1 MFTQD
6 PPKLKVLLGNGYL
19 DIEDAV
25 KRDHDFVLETLI
37 SAFLLLPLSPH
48 TLTRLQLGDCF
59 RRSLQSSRQ
68 TTPYRLHTIVTECK
82 AGSVDTAS
90 LEAKFFEHGG
100 VRAVTALAAAAADN
114 KQIVRLLKG
123 LSNAE
128 FHAFLKYI
136 DAIEPHR
143 DLLYIIET
151 LERKRPSKLS
161 KRKHVPGPRPPRPR
175 PRPPGHNSHIPG
187 SIPQDLG
194 RFQMV
199 NDHSIHNLPP
209 TSHPHRLNGT
219 EAHLIKFSTVG
230 KTQRGGTSIT
240 ADIEQTEENM
250 PASRINTSVAVAFQQ
265 NDGGE
270 NHTFPQGKS
279 SCPLFVMVAYHLN
292 NLDKNTFPNI
302 ASDLTGDWQCDGRID
317 LDNLHN
323 TPRYGIDAENPSFEH
338 YAIDLENFNA
348 L

>member
-25 KRDHDFVLETLI
+25 KREHDFVLETLI
-37 SAFLLLPLSPH
+37 NAFLLLPLSPH

-100 VRAVTALAAAAADN
+100 VRTVTALAAAAADN
-114 KQIVRLLKG
+114 KQIVSLLKG

-128 FHAFLKYI
+128 FQAFLKSI

-143 DLLYIIET
+143 DFLYIIET
-151 LERKRPSKLS
+151 LERKRPSRLS

-175 PRPPGHNSHIPG
+175 ARAPS
-187 SIPQDLG
+187 SVPQAIE

-199 NDHSIHNLPP
+199 NDSSVNNPP
-209 TSHPHRLNGT
+209 ATSHTHRLNDT
-219 EAHLIKFSTVG
+219 LAHLTSPSKVG
-230 KTQRGGTSIT
+230 KTQGRGTSIT
-240 ADIEQTEENM
+240 AELGQTAENVL
-250 PASRINTSVAVAFQQ
+250 ASGINTLVAVAFQQ
-265 NDGGE
+265 SDGAE

-279 SCPLFVMVAYHLN
+279 RCPLSVIVAYHL
-292 NLDKNTFPNI
+292 
-302 ASDLTGDWQCDGRID
+302 
-317 LDNLHN
+317 
-323 TPRYGIDAENPSFEH
+323 
-338 YAIDLENFNA
+338 
-348 L
+348 